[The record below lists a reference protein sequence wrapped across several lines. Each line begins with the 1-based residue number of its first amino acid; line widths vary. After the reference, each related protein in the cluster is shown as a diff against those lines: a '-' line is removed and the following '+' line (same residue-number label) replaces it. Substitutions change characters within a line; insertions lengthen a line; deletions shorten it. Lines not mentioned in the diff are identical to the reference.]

1 MNYLI
6 LLFLLAPSF
15 SHASLSVISRES
27 RYQDSPPPKIK
38 STKLQNKNPEIK
50 ALIES
55 NEKINRLLSQR
66 LSKPHIMDL
75 TASFDFPTGTI
86 LKGKLLNSILS
97 TNLISPLIVEIKE
110 GELKGAKIH
119 CQGLTLNKRIHTNC
133 PTIIF
138 NDKEYSA
145 STTLLNPDGTAG
157 LLGSYYEGH
166 DELLAA
172 NGAQNLIQGLSTL
185 GQNTIASPLKSK
197 FFEAGTNTLSS
208 SSDLLKNES
217 KENSG
222 VVLIKGG
229 TSVLLFFN
237 QGFKQ

>member
-1 MNYLI
+1 MTSLFFLLI
-6 LLFLLAPSF
+6 LMPLPSP
-15 SHASLSVISRES
+15 ASVSVISRES
-27 RYQDSPPPKIK
+27 RYQDSPTPKIK
-38 STKLQNKNPEIK
+38 SPKHHQINPDMK

-55 NEKINRLLSQR
+55 NEKIQKLLNLR

-86 LKGKLLNSILS
+86 LKGKLLNSIIS
-97 TNLISPLIVEIKE
+97 TNLISPLIVEITA
-110 GELKGAKIH
+110 GEMKGAKVH
-119 CQGLTLNKRIHTNC
+119 CQGLTINKRIQCNC

-138 NDKEYSA
+138 NDREYSA

-157 LLGSYYEGH
+157 LLGSYYEGK
-166 DELLAA
+166 DQLLAA

-185 GQNTIASPLKSK
+185 GQTTIASPLKSK
-197 FFEAGTNTLSS
+197 FLEAGSNTLSS

-229 TSVLLFFN
+229 ASVLLFFN